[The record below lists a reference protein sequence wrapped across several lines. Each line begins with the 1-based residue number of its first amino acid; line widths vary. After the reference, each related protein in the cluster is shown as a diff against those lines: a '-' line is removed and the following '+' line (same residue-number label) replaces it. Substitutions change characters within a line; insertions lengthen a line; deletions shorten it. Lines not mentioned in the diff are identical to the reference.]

1 MPVFPE
7 IAAPGA
13 TPGLKNNATSSSMEN
28 DNMVATDIN
37 PETAAAAFIPAVSTA
52 PSNTEKEKS
61 AIYPALLPP
70 ARYPAL
76 EDPGRYPALEAPGR
90 YPALEDPGRYP
101 ALEAPGRYPALK
113 APGRY
118 PALEDPGRYPTLEAP
133 GRYPSLE
140 DSGRYPDLELPG
152 TLHRRSWD
160 SWKDSASRFWNDVT
174 SYNVFGTES
183 TPDPIPAS
191 VYDTT
196 LIPLS
201 SPPKELYTPASA
213 EDYSFPATI
222 NVNQRNDDL
231 GLTANLWN
239 DHLSR
244 PLPAVDASIS
254 SMPDADSPWSVRQSI
269 TPGNLVIHDL
279 PIEDRYFVEENAWV
293 NTKSHGWEQK
303 PKVVAPFAPSYA
315 PTPEMVDLHSFDL
328 PGLSS
333 GSSASSSGS
342 FSPWSID
349 STASSST
356 DSINALGR
364 DIVAAEGTGRNA
376 AQQQSFQD
384 RLDKLMTTPPGVGIG
399 GLDRAGHRGY
409 PVVAQR
415 DVALGMPP
423 VRSLDWAA
431 PSAAPSAAPNFAPA
445 IMSSGAMVQEPE
457 KTIMFLMVLFC
468 LLFGKFFARR

>member
-1 MPVFPE
+1 MPALPE

-13 TPGLKNNATSSSMEN
+13 TLKVLNNATSSSVEIN
-28 DNMVATDIN
+28 NMAAADIN
-37 PETAAAAFIPAVSTA
+37 PETAAAAFTPSVATA
-52 PSNTEKEKS
+52 PPNTEKEKS
-61 AIYPALLPP
+61 AVYLALLPP
-70 ARYPAL
+70 ARYPALEDPRRYPALEAPGRYPALEDPGRYPALEDPGRYPALEDPGRYPAL

-101 ALEAPGRYPALK
+101 
-113 APGRY
+113 
-118 PALEDPGRYPTLEAP
+118 
-133 GRYPSLE
+133 
-140 DSGRYPDLELPG
+140 DLELPG
-152 TLHRRSWD
+152 ALHRRSWD
-160 SWKDSASRFWNDVT
+160 SWKDSASRFWNAVT
-174 SYNVFGTES
+174 SYNVFGTEP

-196 LIPLS
+196 LIPLG
-201 SPPKELYTPASA
+201 SPPKELYTPAPA

-222 NVNQRNDDL
+222 KVNQRNYDL
-231 GLTANLWN
+231 RLTANPWN

-244 PLPAVDASIS
+244 PLPAVDASIP
-254 SMPDADSPWSVRQSI
+254 SMRDADSPWSVRQSI

-279 PIEDRYFVEENAWV
+279 PIEDRYFVEENPWG

-315 PTPEMVDLHSFDL
+315 PAPEMVDLHSFDL

-342 FSPWSID
+342 SSPWSIA

-364 DIVAAEGTGRNA
+364 DIVAAEGTGWNA

-384 RLDKLMTTPPGVGIG
+384 RLDKLMTVPPGVGIG
-399 GLDRAGHRGY
+399 GLHRAGHRGY
-409 PVVAQR
+409 PVVAKR
-415 DVALGMPP
+415 DVELQMAP
-423 VRSLDWAA
+423 VRSLDWAT
-431 PSAAPSAAPNFAPA
+431 PSAAPTFAPA
-445 IMSSGAMVQEPE
+445 IMSSGAMVQGPE
-457 KTIMFLMVLFC
+457 KTIMFLMVFFC
-468 LLFGKFFARR
+468 LLFGKLFARR